1 MTGPSSLIS
10 RFAASTAVF
19 AAAIVLLAV
28 FAFNAIRGDVF
39 QESFETPLDEWSS
52 YVAGRIGEDPDI
64 AQVAAQNHQMGVILT
79 TDEGVFAFGSDGRA
93 TTPEHLAQHLGHAR
107 TIIVSGHGNMQYSF
121 FLPEDDTTGVNYST
135 LWLSIGGLL
144 FMLGVVYAVQV
155 SQLRPLRWLKEGVDK
170 VSEGDLTTRVPV
182 VRMDEI
188 GQVGRAFNHMTSRVE
203 QMLNDHDRLM
213 ADVSHELRSPL
224 ARMKLALEMLPEG
237 DKRDQIAADVREMEA
252 LTSALLERER
262 IKNRASHL
270 QTEEFDLVALIRKVV
285 ETFNNE
291 GPGVN
296 LSAAPDTLPT
306 LADQALIKV
315 LLQNLVDN
323 AVKFSL
329 EDSAA
334 VEVSVD
340 TNDKVVTITVED
352 DGSGIPI
359 EQTDKVLE
367 PFVKLDPSRGHR
379 NGYGLGLNLCQR
391 IVQAHAGDIDIEQRQ
406 PRGTCVSVKLPITAR
421 TIQQQS
427 GHPVKAQSGRID
439 T

>member
-1 MTGPSSLIS
+1 MTGPSSLLS
-10 RFAASTAVF
+10 RFAASTAVL
-19 AAAIVLLAV
+19 AAIIVLLTV
-28 FAFNAIRGDVF
+28 FAFHAIRGDVF
-39 QESFETPLDEWSS
+39 QASFESPLDEWSS
-52 YVAGRIGEDPDI
+52 YLAGRIGEDPEL
-64 AQVAAQNHQMGVILT
+64 AQLAAQSHQMGVVLT

-107 TIIVSGHGNMQYSF
+107 TIIVAGHGNMQYSF
-121 FLPEDDTTGVNYST
+121 FLPENATAVVGSSI
-135 LWLSIGGLL
+135 LWLSIGALL
-144 FMLGVVYAVQV
+144 FLLGVVYVVQV

-224 ARMKLALEMLPEG
+224 ARMKVALEMMPEG
-237 DKRDQIAADVREMEA
+237 DKRDQIAADIREMEA
-252 LTSALLERER
+252 LTAALLERER

-270 QTEEFDLVALIRKVV
+270 QTEEFDLVALIREVV
-285 ETFNNE
+285 KTFKDE
-291 GPGVN
+291 EPGVN
-296 LSAAPDTLPT
+296 LTAAPDTLPAV
-306 LADQALIKV
+306 ADQALIKV

-323 AVKFSL
+323 AVKFSS
-329 EDSAA
+329 EDSAP

-340 TNDKVVTITVED
+340 INEKAVTITVAD
-352 DGSGIPI
+352 DGPGIPT
-359 EQTDKVLE
+359 EQAEKVLE

-391 IVQAHAGDIDIEQRQ
+391 IVQAHAGEINIEQRQ
-406 PRGTCVSVKLPITAR
+406 PRGARVVVILPL
-421 TIQQQS
+421 
-427 GHPVKAQSGRID
+427 GD
-439 T
+439 

>member
-10 RFAASTAVF
+10 RFAASTAIF

-28 FAFNAIRGDVF
+28 FAFHGIRGNVF
-39 QESFETPLDEWSS
+39 EESFESPLDEWSS
-52 YVAGRIGEDPDI
+52 YLAGRIGSDPDL
-64 AQVAAQNHQMGVILT
+64 ARTAAESHRMGVVLT
-79 TDEGVFAFGSDGRA
+79 TNEGVFAFGSDGRP

-107 TIIVSGHGNMQYSF
+107 TIRVEGHGNMSYSF
-121 FLPEDDTTGVNYST
+121 FLPEDTTTIVVSSV
-135 LWLSIGGLL
+135 LWLWIGGLL
-144 FMLGVVYAVQV
+144 FLVGVVYAVQV

-224 ARMKLALEMLPEG
+224 ARMKVALEMMPEG
-237 DKRDQIAADVREMEA
+237 DKRDQIAADIREMEA
-252 LTSALLERER
+252 LTAALLERER

-270 QTEEFDLVALIRKVV
+270 QTEEFDLVALAREVV
-285 ETFNNE
+285 ATFSKQ
-291 GPGVN
+291 GPGVM
-296 LSAAPDTLPT
+296 LSAAPDALQTQ
-306 LADQALIKV
+306 ADPALIRV

-329 EDSAA
+329 DDSAA
-334 VEVSVD
+334 VEVSLNTD
-340 TNDKVVTITVED
+340 GSTVTITVED
-352 DGSGIPI
+352 DGPGIPD
-359 EQTDKVLE
+359 EQAHKVLE

-391 IVQAHAGDIDIEQRQ
+391 IVQAHTGEIHIEQRK
-406 PRGTCVSVKLPITAR
+406 PRGTCVAVKLPA
-421 TIQQQS
+421 
-427 GHPVKAQSGRID
+427 
-439 T
+439 